1 MEGRRVGGTSIG
13 RATNGQVPTRTMR
26 LRHATVHSQPN
37 ANAMAD
43 EQGTTNPARLAVL
56 FAQSGLAASIA
67 ETATLPLDTAKVR
80 RTVPSVE
87 RKDERWLQRLQHV
100 QQTRERRIERTE
112 RLTLLRGK
120 LDLAQLQVRLQL
132 QLLGKVASTSEIRK
146 YRGPLQ
152 TVLTIA
158 KEEGLAAP
166 FKGWTPGIHRQVIFT
181 GVRLGLY
188 EKGKAMLAGSND
200 PEAKAQLS
208 IGKKIAVSLGTSG
221 LGITLANPSD
231 VVKVRYQ
238 AFQGASRAGK
248 EYSSVYQAYRE
259 IIQKEGLWKGLYRG
273 YSANLARNMIISA
286 TEITVYDQTKQFLLA
301 RGLPD
306 QVGLHL
312 GCGFIAGLS
321 ATCLGSPMDVVG
333 TKMMVNS
340 DVRYG
345 ASIGSVVVQMLQ
357 QEGIRSF
364 YKGFWPNFARVGS
377 FNVVLWTSYEQISK
391 LVDLMAGG

>member
-1 MEGRRVGGTSIG
+1 MTSS
-13 RATNGQVPTRTMR
+13 VCETRC
-26 LRHATVHSQPN
+26 
-37 ANAMAD
+37 
-43 EQGTTNPARLAVL
+43 
-56 FAQSGLAASIA
+56 
-67 ETATLPLDTAKVR
+67 
-80 RTVPSVE
+80 E
-87 RKDERWLQRLQHV
+87 RS
-100 QQTRERRIERTE
+100 
-112 RLTLLRGK
+112 
-120 LDLAQLQVRLQL
+120 QVRLQL
-132 QLLGKVASTSEIRK
+132 QSLGKLASTSEVRK

-152 TVLTIA
+152 TVLAIA
-158 KEEGLAAP
+158 REEGLAAP
-166 FKGWTPGIHRQVIFT
+166 FKGWAPGIHRQVIFT
-181 GVRLGLY
+181 GVRLGMY

-208 IGKKIAVSLGTSG
+208 LGKKIAVSLGTSG

-238 AFQGASRAGK
+238 AFQGASKVQR

-259 IIQKEGLWKGLYRG
+259 IASTEGIWKGLYRG

-286 TEITVYDQTKQFLLA
+286 TEITVYDQTKQVLLA
-301 RGLPD
+301 NGLPD

-312 GCGFIAGLS
+312 GCGFVAGLS

-340 DVRYG
+340 DGRYG
-345 ASIGSVVVQMLQ
+345 SSIGSVIVQMLRK
-357 QEGIRSF
+357 EGIRSF

-391 LVDLMAGG
+391 LVEATTGG